1 MSGKML
7 RGGEGEGAAFS
18 PARAIVWGVAF
29 AIGIPIVLLGFL
41 HLPLVQ
47 GVVLDT
53 LIRKIEDRTDL
64 KIRMDGY
71 NWRPLSQL
79 DLEKLS
85 IRNRDREILECE
97 RARVTYALSV
107 WRPFVYPEEIH
118 LEKPVIHVEQDE
130 RGRWQIPRPNRVHGK
145 SGESGL
151 KQSLR
156 WNGASRFQ
164 VRVAGGTVLGW
175 KHGDRVLTIRNI
187 SGILPILLEF
197 GEDGPRIKID
207 LGEWQTGS

>member
-64 KIRMDGY
+64 KIRMEGY
-71 NWRPLSQL
+71 TWRPLSQVDL
-79 DLEKLS
+79 DKLS

-97 RARVTYALSV
+97 RARVTYGFSV
-107 WRPFVYPEEIH
+107 RRPFVYAEEIH
-118 LEKPVIHVEQDE
+118 LENPVIHVEQDE
-130 RGRWQIPRPNRVHGK
+130 RGGWQIPRPDRVHGK
-145 SGESGL
+145 SGKDGL
-151 KQSLR
+151 KDSLQ
-156 WNGASRFQ
+156 WSGASRFK
-164 VRVAGGTVLGW
+164 VRVAGGTVLGRT
-175 KHGDRVLTIRNI
+175 HGDHVLTIRNI
-187 SGILPILLEF
+187 SGTLSFRVIIL
-197 GEDGPRIKID
+197 EDGPRIKID
-207 LGEWQTGS
+207 LGDWQTGS